1 MHYAVIA
8 AIFSVISV
16 AIVVRLRE
24 CHVNVNE
31 FFQELEES
39 SVGTIAVKQPMSLE
53 ITPPTNPL
61 PADIMFTESL
71 LALSKV
77 GLRVP
82 DDSPVHEPAESSLLV
97 SVHPARSKSPG
108 LAL

>member
-1 MHYAVIA
+1 MHYALIA

-24 CHVNVNE
+24 THVSVNQ

-39 SVGTIAVKQPMSLE
+39 SAATISVNQPMSLE
-53 ITPPTNPL
+53 ITPPANPL
-61 PADIMFTESL
+61 PSDVMFTESL
-71 LALSKV
+71 LALSRV

-82 DDSPVHEPAESSLLV
+82 DDSPVHEPVESSLLV
-97 SVHPARSKSPG
+97 SVHPARSKNPG